1 MATTKFS
8 VAAYTLCYLR
18 KIGPWESQGRWRRTN
33 VAFGALRGRE
43 ILAGVGIL
51 AAGAGLLATL
61 FYREL
66 DTILETASSEART
79 TL

>member
-1 MATTKFS
+1 
-8 VAAYTLCYLR
+8 
-18 KIGPWESQGRWRRTN
+18 
-33 VAFGALRGRE
+33 LRGRE